1 MLKTGVVEL
10 KKKLSLLGLSL
21 AMVCSLTACGGDG
34 VSYNNAYYSDSA
46 VYEGVADMDY
56 LAVSNSAASS
66 GGSINGSPSRHS
78 ESGASTTENNNIT
91 EDRKLIRTIRLE
103 IRVPSSDLLGNTVES
118 LKGLTDNSGGYV
130 TNNDIDYGSNYA
142 GGEIVVRIPKDNAD
156 SFMNQVEASGLNV
169 ISLSDSSEDVTL
181 EYSDVS
187 TALEVQKINRE
198 KYLEYLEQARDVNEI
213 LAIEDRLSDV
223 VTQIEQYQ
231 SRLLLLD
238 NQIDY
243 TRVSIRISCTTSKSR
258 DSLGERV
265 KQRFGEIGSR
275 FIETLLDG
283 LEWATGAIAA
293 LVFTLPIILGVI
305 FIGLKVIMKAVRR
318 KEGKKNKSEKEKKER
333 KLVKFFKEKVI
344 KEKNTDENE
353 EGKKDE

>member
-1 MLKTGVVEL
+1 MLKMGVIAL
-10 KKKLSLLGLSL
+10 KKKISLVVLSL
-21 AMVCSLTACGGDG
+21 AMICSLTACGGNT
-34 VSYNNAYYSDSA
+34 VSYNDSA
-46 VYEGVADMDY
+46 VYEGDVDMDY
-56 LAVSNSAASS
+56 LELTTKVAPSGSSMNASVNRNSGKCAD
-66 GGSINGSPSRHS
+66 
-78 ESGASTTENNNIT
+78 TTESKNNT

-118 LKGLTDNSGGYV
+118 LKGLADNFDGYV
-130 TNNDIDYGSNYA
+130 TNNDIDYGSSYA

-156 SFMNQVEASGLNV
+156 SFLNQVESSGLNV
-169 ISLSDSSEDVTL
+169 ISLSDSSDDVTL

-187 TALEVQKINRE
+187 TALEVQKIKRE
-198 KYLEYLEQARDVNEI
+198 KYLEYLEQARDIDEI

-231 SRLLLLD
+231 SRLLILD

-265 KQRFGEIGSR
+265 KQRFGEIGSG

-283 LEWATGAIAA
+283 LEWATGAIAT
-293 LVFTLPIILGVI
+293 LVFTLPIILGVM
-305 FIGLKVIMKAVRR
+305 FIGLKVVMKAVRR
-318 KEGKKNKSEKEKKER
+318 KESQKSKNEGER
-333 KLVKFFKEKVI
+333 KLVRFFKNRVR
-344 KEKNTDENE
+344 KEKNTDEHKQEGTE
-353 EGKKDE
+353 E